1 MKKLRQTL
9 FLEILNFLKFSLL
22 IPIFLFAFIAGA
34 IQLRDPFY
42 LPRHKTSLK
51 NVCEVKLLGI
61 MSSSDKK
68 AAIIFLNN
76 AQEMVFVGDK
86 VANFKV
92 SQICSNFI
100 VIEKGKIKKRLVLEE
115 D

>member
-22 IPIFLFAFIAGA
+22 IHVFLFAFIAGA

-42 LPRHKTSLK
+42 LPRHKTSMKIL
-51 NVCEVKLLGI
+51 CEIKLLGI
-61 MSSSDKK
+61 MRSEDKK

-76 AQEMVFVGDK
+76 TQDTVFVGDK
-86 VANFKV
+86 VANFRV
-92 SQICSNFI
+92 SQIGSNFI
-100 VIEKGKIKKRLVLEE
+100 VVEKGKIKKRLVIEE
-115 D
+115 S